1 MYNFQTLVGC
11 YLGTNEEKVG
21 FTKKKKVRGGSPP
34 FIANFKCQQFFSVVF
49 SFFFKFKNVCNL
61 RDSIVC
67 RQNTCYYH
75 IWWWCKPVLE
85 EHPLNPWKV
94 EPPGP
99 PSPTFSKSIYTQPHL
114 RDLIP
119 NLCTFRCRIW
129 VEGF

>member
-1 MYNFQTLVGC
+1 MYNFQTFVGC

-21 FTKKKKVRGGSPP
+21 FTKKKKVRRDPP
-34 FIANFKCQQFFSVVF
+34 SFFHCQVPVIFLSSF
-49 SFFFKFKNVCNL
+49 SFFFKFKNVWNL

-67 RQNTCYYH
+67 RKNTFYYH

-85 EHPLNPWKV
+85 ERPLNSWKV

-99 PSPTFSKSIYTQPHL
+99 PSPTFFKSIYTQPHL

-119 NLCTFRCRIW
+119 NLCTFRYRIW